1 MRLRS
6 HRKGDFM
13 KIIVLGGF
21 LGSGKTTLLMQLAKY
36 ITLQESAPQVVIL
49 ENEIG
54 EVGVD
59 NQLLAGAAFSVENI
73 FSGCICCSGAV
84 DLVEGV
90 KKIAHDYHP
99 DWLLI
104 EATGMALPSS
114 IRATLKDSLGLAA
127 AVLCVVDANRWLR
140 IRKASPDFSAEQ
152 LKKIDMV
159 VITKI
164 DKVDAEKLAAAEA
177 DVRANIKKT
186 ELYKVNALEPVDD
199 AVFRALMARARENE
213 EI

>member
-1 MRLRS
+1 
-6 HRKGDFM
+6 M

-36 ITLQESAPQVVIL
+36 ITLQEGAPQVVIL

-59 NQLLAGAAFSVENI
+59 NQLLAGASFSVENI

-90 KKIAHDYHP
+90 RKIAADYHP

-104 EATGMALPSS
+104 EATGMALPSA
-114 IRATLKDSLGLAA
+114 IRATLKDELGLSA

-177 DVRANIKKT
+177 NVRTNVKKT
-186 ELYKVNALEPVDD
+186 ELYKVNALQPVDE
-199 AVFRALMARARENE
+199 AVFRALMARAKENG

>member
-1 MRLRS
+1 
-6 HRKGDFM
+6 M

-21 LGSGKTTLLMQLAKY
+21 LGSGKTTVLMQLAKY
-36 ITLQESAPQVVIL
+36 ITLQPEKPQVVIL

-59 NQLLAGAAFSVENI
+59 NQLLSGASFSVENI

-90 KKIAHDYHP
+90 QKIARDYQP

-104 EATGMALPSS
+104 EATGMALPSA
-114 IRATLKDSLGLAA
+114 IRATLKDNLGLNA
-127 AVLCVVDANRWLR
+127 AVLCVVDSNRWLR
-140 IRKASPDFSAEQ
+140 IRKASPEFSVQQ
-152 LKKIDMV
+152 LEKIDMV
-159 VITKI
+159 MLTKI

-177 DVRANIKKT
+177 DVRTHCKKT
-186 ELYKVNALEPVDD
+186 ELYKLNALQPIDE
-199 AVFRALMARARENE
+199 AVFRALMARAKENK

>member
-1 MRLRS
+1 
-6 HRKGDFM
+6 M

-36 ITLQESAPQVVIL
+36 ITLQEGAPQVVIL

-59 NQLLAGAAFSVENI
+59 NQLLAGASFSVENI

-90 KKIAHDYHP
+90 RKIAADYHP

-104 EATGMALPSS
+104 EATGMALPSA
-114 IRATLKDSLGLAA
+114 IRATLKDELGLSA

-177 DVRANIKKT
+177 DVRANVKKT
-186 ELYKVNALEPVDD
+186 ELYKVNALQPVDE
-199 AVFRALMARARENE
+199 AVFRALMARAKENG

>member
-1 MRLRS
+1 
-6 HRKGDFM
+6 M

-36 ITLQESAPQVVIL
+36 ITLQEGAPQVVIL

-59 NQLLAGAAFSVENI
+59 NQLLAGASFSVENI

-90 KKIAHDYHP
+90 RKIAADYHP

-104 EATGMALPSS
+104 EATGMALPSA
-114 IRATLKDSLGLAA
+114 IRATLKDELGLNA

-177 DVRANIKKT
+177 DVRANVKKT
-186 ELYKVNALEPVDD
+186 ELYKVNALQPVDE
-199 AVFRALMARARENE
+199 AVFRALMARAKENG

>member
-1 MRLRS
+1 
-6 HRKGDFM
+6 M

-36 ITLQESAPQVVIL
+36 ITLQEGAPQVVIL

-59 NQLLAGAAFSVENI
+59 NQLLAGASFSVENI

-90 KKIAHDYHP
+90 RKIAADYHP

-104 EATGMALPSS
+104 EATGMALPSA
-114 IRATLKDSLGLAA
+114 IRATLKDELGLNA

-140 IRKASPDFSAEQ
+140 IR
-152 LKKIDMV
+152 
-159 VITKI
+159 
-164 DKVDAEKLAAAEA
+164 
-177 DVRANIKKT
+177 
-186 ELYKVNALEPVDD
+186 
-199 AVFRALMARARENE
+199 
-213 EI
+213 

>member
-1 MRLRS
+1 
-6 HRKGDFM
+6 M

-21 LGSGKTTLLMQLAKY
+21 LGSGKTTLLMQLAKF
-36 ITLQESAPQVVIL
+36 ITLQEGGPQVVIL

-59 NQLLAGAAFSVENI
+59 NQLLAGASFSVENI

-90 KKIAHDYHP
+90 RKIAHDYDP

-114 IRATLKDSLGLAA
+114 IRATLKDSLGLEA
-127 AVLCVVDANRWLR
+127 AVLCVVDSNRWLR
-140 IRKASPDFSAEQ
+140 IRKASPEFAVEQ
-152 LKKIDMV
+152 LKKTDMV
-159 VITKI
+159 VLTKI
-164 DKVDAEKLAAAEA
+164 DKVDGEKLAAAEA
-177 DVRANIKKT
+177 DVRANSKKT
-186 ELYKVNALEPVDD
+186 ELYKVNALLPIDE
-199 AVFRALMARARENE
+199 AVFRALMARSRENGE
-213 EI
+213 VK

>member
-1 MRLRS
+1 
-6 HRKGDFM
+6 M

-36 ITLQESAPQVVIL
+36 ITLQEGAPQVVIL

-59 NQLLAGAAFSVENI
+59 NQLLAGASFSVENI

-90 KKIAHDYHP
+90 RKIAADYHP

-104 EATGMALPSS
+104 EATGMALPSA
-114 IRATLKDSLGLAA
+114 IRATLKDELGLSA

-164 DKVDAEKLAAAEA
+164 DKVDAEKLSAAEA
-177 DVRANIKKT
+177 DVRANVKKT
-186 ELYKVNALEPVDD
+186 ELYKVNALQPVDE
-199 AVFRALMARARENE
+199 AVFRALMARAKENG

>member
-1 MRLRS
+1 
-6 HRKGDFM
+6 M

-36 ITLQESAPQVVIL
+36 ITLQDGAPQVVIL

-59 NQLLAGAAFSVENI
+59 NQLLSGASFSVENI

-90 KKIAHDYHP
+90 RKIAYDYHP

-114 IRATLKDSLGLAA
+114 IRATLTDQLKLNCAL
-127 AVLCVVDANRWLR
+127 LCVVDANRWLR
-140 IRKASPDFSAEQ
+140 IRKASPEFSVAQ
-152 LKKIDMV
+152 LEKTDMV
-159 VITKI
+159 ILTKI
-164 DKVDAEKLAAAEA
+164 DKASAETLAAAEA
-177 DVRANIKKT
+177 DVRANSKKT
-186 ELYKVNALEPVDD
+186 ELHKVNALQPVDP
-199 AVFRALMARARENE
+199 AIFRALMARAKDNP
-213 EI
+213 IL

>member
-1 MRLRS
+1 
-6 HRKGDFM
+6 M

-36 ITLQESAPQVVIL
+36 ITLQDGAPQVVIL

-59 NQLLAGAAFSVENI
+59 NQLLSGASFSVENI

-90 KKIAHDYHP
+90 RKIAYDYHP

-114 IRATLKDSLGLAA
+114 IRATLTEQLNLNTAL
-127 AVLCVVDANRWLR
+127 LCVVDANRWLR
-140 IRKASPDFSAEQ
+140 IRKASPEFSVAQ
-152 LKKIDMV
+152 LEKTDMV
-159 VITKI
+159 ILTKI
-164 DKVDAEKLAAAEA
+164 DKASAETLAAAEA
-177 DVRANIKKT
+177 DVRANSKKT
-186 ELYKVNALEPVDD
+186 ELHKVNALQPIDP
-199 AVFRALMARARENE
+199 AIFRALMARAKDNP
-213 EI
+213 IL

>member
-1 MRLRS
+1 
-6 HRKGDFM
+6 M

-36 ITLQESAPQVVIL
+36 ITLQEGAPQVVIL

-90 KKIAHDYHP
+90 KKISHDYDP

-104 EATGMALPSS
+104 EATGMALPSA
-114 IRATLKDSLGLAA
+114 IRATLKDDLGLES

-140 IRKASPDFSAEQ
+140 IRKASPEFSAEQ

-159 VITKI
+159 IITKI

-177 DVRANIKKT
+177 DVKEHVKKT
-186 ELYKVNALEPVDD
+186 EIHKVNALQPIDE
-199 AVFRALMARARENE
+199 AVFRALMARARENAAV
-213 EI
+213 

>member
-1 MRLRS
+1 
-6 HRKGDFM
+6 M

-36 ITLQESAPQVVIL
+36 ITLQDGAPQVVIL

-59 NQLLAGAAFSVENI
+59 NQLLSGAAFSVENI

-90 KKIAHDYHP
+90 RKIEHDYHP

-104 EATGMALPSS
+104 EATGMALPSA
-114 IRATLKDSLGLAA
+114 IRATLKDDLGLNA

-140 IRKASPDFSAEQ
+140 IRKMSPEFSAEQ

-159 VITKI
+159 IITKI
-164 DKVDAEKLAAAEA
+164 DKADAEKLAAAEA
-177 DVRANIKKT
+177 DVRAQIKKT
-186 ELYKVNALEPVDD
+186 ELYKVNALQPVDE
-199 AVFRALMARARENE
+199 AVFRALMARAKENGPAQKAQ
-213 EI
+213 

>member
-1 MRLRS
+1 
-6 HRKGDFM
+6 M
-13 KIIVLGGF
+13 KIVVLGGF

-36 ITLQESAPQVVIL
+36 ITRQDGAPQVVIL

-59 NQLLAGAAFSVENI
+59 NQLLSGASFSVENI

-90 KKIAHDYHP
+90 RKIAADYHP

-104 EATGMALPSS
+104 EATGMALPSA
-114 IRATLKDSLGLAA
+114 IRATLKDELKLDA

-140 IRKASPDFSAEQ
+140 IRKASPDFSVAQ
-152 LKKIDMV
+152 LEKIDMAI
-159 VITKI
+159 ITKI

-177 DVRANIKKT
+177 DVKAHCKKT
-186 ELYKVNALEPVDD
+186 ELHKVNALQPIDV
-199 AVFRALMARARENE
+199 AVFRALMARARENA

>member
-1 MRLRS
+1 
-6 HRKGDFM
+6 M

-21 LGSGKTTLLMQLAKY
+21 LGSGKTRLLMQLARY
-36 ITLQESAPQVVIL
+36 ITLQEGAPQVVIL

-59 NQLLAGAAFSVENI
+59 NQLLAGASFSVENI

-90 KKIAHDYHP
+90 RKIAADYHP

-104 EATGMALPSS
+104 EATGMALPSA
-114 IRATLKDSLGLAA
+114 IRATLKDELGLSA

-177 DVRANIKKT
+177 DVRANVKKT
-186 ELYKVNALEPVDD
+186 ELYKVNALQPVDE
-199 AVFRALMARARENE
+199 AVFRALMARAKENG